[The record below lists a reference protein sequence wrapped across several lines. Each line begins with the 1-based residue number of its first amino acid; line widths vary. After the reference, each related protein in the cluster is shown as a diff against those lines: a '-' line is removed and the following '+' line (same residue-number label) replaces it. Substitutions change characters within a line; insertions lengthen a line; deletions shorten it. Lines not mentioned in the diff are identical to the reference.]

1 MLEAWTGDIV
11 GLMHTHHI
19 SSKEMAAELG
29 WHEKYLSSVLNG
41 HRAPKGAEEK
51 CRKAIS
57 EIIARKGMEG
67 KV

>member
-19 SSKEMAAELG
+19 SSKELAAELG
-29 WHEKYLSSVLNG
+29 WHEKYLSAVITRRRS
-41 HRAPKGAEEK
+41 PKGAEEK
-51 CRKAIS
+51 CRKAIC

-67 KV
+67 KG